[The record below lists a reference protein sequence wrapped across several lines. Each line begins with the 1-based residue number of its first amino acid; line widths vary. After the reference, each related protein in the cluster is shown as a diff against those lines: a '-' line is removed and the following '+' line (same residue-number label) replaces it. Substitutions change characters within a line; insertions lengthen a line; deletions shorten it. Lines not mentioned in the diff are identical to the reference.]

1 MKFVVSSTDLLN
13 HLQAISRVISNKSSL
28 PILDN
33 FLFSISGNVLTMTA
47 SDLEV
52 TMITTMEISN
62 VDEDGVVAIPSR
74 ILLETLKKFPEQPL
88 SFVISKESFAV
99 EIVTDKGKFNLVG
112 QNADEYPVLQEL
124 DANKLSSV
132 RLAADLL
139 LTGINK
145 TFFATADDELRP
157 VMNGILFEM
166 SPEHLTFVASDSHK
180 LVRYRRNDIQTEF
193 TSSFI
198 LHKKPA
204 GLLKNILA
212 KADGDVQVEFDDKNA
227 VFTTPVYKMVCR
239 LIEGVY
245 PAYNAVIPQ
254 GSPYKVMVDRVE
266 FFNTLGRVS
275 LFSNQGTNLV
285 KLKLSDSQMTVS
297 AQDLDF
303 SISAFEVLPCVYDG
317 EEMEIGF
324 KSNFLADILNN
335 MDSREVALELSDPSR
350 AGILVPVEKEESE
363 DELMLLMPMMVNV

>member
-180 LVRYRRNDIQTEF
+180 LVRYRRTDIQTEF

>member
-180 LVRYRRNDIQTEF
+180 LVRYRRTDIQTEF
-193 TSSFI
+193 TSAFI

>member
-1 MKFVVSSTDLLN
+1 M
-13 HLQAISRVISNKSSL
+13 
-28 PILDN
+28 
-33 FLFSISGNVLTMTA
+33 
-47 SDLEV
+47 
-52 TMITTMEISN
+52 
-62 VDEDGVVAIPSR
+62 
-74 ILLETLKKFPEQPL
+74 
-88 SFVISKESFAV
+88 
-99 EIVTDKGKFNLVG
+99 G

-132 RLAADLL
+132 RLGADLL

-180 LVRYRRNDIQTEF
+180 LVRYRRTDIQTEF
-193 TSSFI
+193 TSAFI

-204 GLLKNILA
+204 GLLKNLLA

-239 LIEGVY
+239 LIEGIY

-335 MDSREVALELSDPSR
+335 MDSLEVALELSDPSR